1 MSDVLL
7 LEMLYKNSFK
17 PYLKGSCRINKD
29 IDLLFH
35 IEIFILILLVY
46 Y

>member
-1 MSDVLL
+1 MSNILL

-17 PYLKGSCRINKD
+17 SYLKGSCGINKD
-29 IDLLFH
+29 IDLLFY